1 MMFNTYR
8 SLILIFIIFPSS
20 FFPAELNQIE
30 EASELKEVF
39 LDFKYPDKKI
49 QIIADRSYIL
59 SDKIFELQGVSIAT
73 QVGDKSFNINSLIAT
88 FDQTSKKIYME
99 DSVKFVTRLE
109 DKQIIISSEEL
120 QYDMSEDNLSSS
132 KKSIV
137 TFNDLKVIS
146 SNFSFLQSGEDIKAI
161 FLDGKVS
168 LTLSNEVSTGMANK
182 VIVLFDKN
190 QIFLEGDATFDQK
203 GLFMK
208 SDFIH
213 YDISKN
219 EIIKSLNSR
228 VEKSI

>member
-1 MMFNTYR
+1 MFNTYR
-8 SLILIFIIFPSS
+8 SLILIFLIFPSS

-39 LDFKYPDKKI
+39 LDFNYPDKKI
-49 QIIADRSYIL
+49 QIIADRFYIL

-73 QVGDKSFNINSLIAT
+73 QAGDKSFNINSLIAT
-88 FDQTSKKIYME
+88 FDQTSKKIFME

-120 QYDMSEDNLSSS
+120 QYDISEDNLSSS

-203 GLFMK
+203 GLLMK

-213 YDISKN
+213 YDMSKN

>member
-1 MMFNTYR
+1 MFNTYR
-8 SLILIFIIFPSS
+8 SLILIFLIFPSS

-73 QVGDKSFNINSLIAT
+73 QAGDKSFNINSLIAT
-88 FDQTSKKIYME
+88 FDQTSKKIFME

-120 QYDMSEDNLSSS
+120 QYDISEDNLSSS

-203 GLFMK
+203 GLLMK

>member
-1 MMFNTYR
+1 MFNTYR
-8 SLILIFIIFPSS
+8 SLILIFLIFPSS

-39 LDFKYPDKKI
+39 LDFNYPDKKI

-73 QVGDKSFNINSLIAT
+73 QAGDKSFNINSLIAT
-88 FDQTSKKIYME
+88 FDQTSKKIFME

-120 QYDMSEDNLSSS
+120 QYDMSKDNLSSS

-203 GLFMK
+203 GLLMK

>member
-1 MMFNTYR
+1 MFNTYR
-8 SLILIFIIFPSS
+8 SLILIFLIFPSS

-88 FDQTSKKIYME
+88 FDQTSKKIFME

-120 QYDMSEDNLSSS
+120 QYDISEDNLSSS

-137 TFNDLKVIS
+137 TFNNLKVIS

-182 VIVLFDKN
+182 VIVFFDKN

-203 GLFMK
+203 GLLMK

>member
-1 MMFNTYR
+1 MFNTYR
-8 SLILIFIIFPSS
+8 SLILIFLIFPSS

-203 GLFMK
+203 GLLMK

-213 YDISKN
+213 YDISKK

>member
-1 MMFNTYR
+1 MFNTYR
-8 SLILIFIIFPSS
+8 SLILIFLIFPSS

-30 EASELKEVF
+30 ETSELKEVF
-39 LDFKYPDKKI
+39 LDFNYPDKKI
-49 QIIADRSYIL
+49 QIIADRFYIL

-73 QVGDKSFNINSLIAT
+73 QAGDKSFNINSLIAT

-203 GLFMK
+203 GLLMK

-213 YDISKN
+213 YDMSKN

>member
-1 MMFNTYR
+1 MFNTYR
-8 SLILIFIIFPSS
+8 SLILIFLIFPSS

-73 QVGDKSFNINSLIAT
+73 QAGDKSFNINSLIAT

-120 QYDMSEDNLSSS
+120 QYDMSKDNLSSS

-203 GLFMK
+203 GLLIK

>member
-1 MMFNTYR
+1 MFNTYR
-8 SLILIFIIFPSS
+8 SLILIFLIFPSS

-73 QVGDKSFNINSLIAT
+73 QAGDKSFNINSLIAT
-88 FDQTSKKIYME
+88 FDQTSKKIFME

-203 GLFMK
+203 GLLMK

-213 YDISKN
+213 YDMSKN

>member
-1 MMFNTYR
+1 MFNTYR
-8 SLILIFIIFPSS
+8 SLILIFLIFPSS

-120 QYDMSEDNLSSS
+120 QYDMSKDNLSSS

-182 VIVLFDKN
+182 VIVFFDKN

-203 GLFMK
+203 GLLMK

-213 YDISKN
+213 YDMSKN

>member
-1 MMFNTYR
+1 MFNTYR
-8 SLILIFIIFPSS
+8 SLILIFLIFPSS

-73 QVGDKSFNINSLIAT
+73 QAGDKSFNINSLIAT

-146 SNFSFLQSGEDIKAI
+146 SNFTFLQSGEDIKAI

-203 GLFMK
+203 GLLMK

-213 YDISKN
+213 YDMSKN

>member
-1 MMFNTYR
+1 MFNTYR
-8 SLILIFIIFPSS
+8 SLILIFLIFPSS

-59 SDKIFELQGVSIAT
+59 SDKIIELQGVSIVT
-73 QVGDKSFNINSLIAT
+73 QAGDKSFNINSLIAT
-88 FDQTSKKIYME
+88 FDKTSKKIYME

-120 QYDMSEDNLSSS
+120 QYDMSKDNLSSS

-146 SNFSFLQSGEDIKAI
+146 SNFSFLQNGEDIKAI

-203 GLFMK
+203 GLLIK

>member
-1 MMFNTYR
+1 MMFNTCR
-8 SLILIFIIFPSS
+8 SLILIFLIFPSS
-20 FFPAELNQIE
+20 FFLAEFNQIE

-73 QVGDKSFNINSLIAT
+73 QAGDKSFNINSLIAT
-88 FDQTSKKIYME
+88 FDQTSKKIFME

-120 QYDMSEDNLSSS
+120 QYDISEDNLSSS

-168 LTLSNEVSTGMANK
+168 LTQSNEVSTGMANK
-182 VIVLFDKN
+182 VIILFDKN

-203 GLFMK
+203 GLLMK

>member
-1 MMFNTYR
+1 MFNTYR
-8 SLILIFIIFPSS
+8 SFILIFLIFPSS

-73 QVGDKSFNINSLIAT
+73 QAGDKSFNINSLIAT

-203 GLFMK
+203 GLLIK

>member
-1 MMFNTYR
+1 MFNTYR
-8 SLILIFIIFPSS
+8 SLILIFLIFPSS

-73 QVGDKSFNINSLIAT
+73 QAGDKSFNINSLIAT

-182 VIVLFDKN
+182 VIVFFDKN

-203 GLFMK
+203 GLLIK

>member
-1 MMFNTYR
+1 MFNTYR
-8 SLILIFIIFPSS
+8 SLILIFLIFPSS

-73 QVGDKSFNINSLIAT
+73 QAGDKSFNINSLIAT
-88 FDQTSKKIYME
+88 FDQTSKKIFME

-203 GLFMK
+203 GLLMK

>member
-1 MMFNTYR
+1 MFNTYR
-8 SLILIFIIFPSS
+8 SLILIFLIFPSS

-120 QYDMSEDNLSSS
+120 QYDISEDNLSSS

-203 GLFMK
+203 GLLMK

>member
-8 SLILIFIIFPSS
+8 SLILIFLIFPSS
-20 FFPAELNQIE
+20 FFHAELNQIE

-120 QYDMSEDNLSSS
+120 QYDMSKDNLSSS

-182 VIVLFDKN
+182 VIVFFDKN

-203 GLFMK
+203 GLLMK

-228 VEKSI
+228 VEKNL

>member
-8 SLILIFIIFPSS
+8 SLILIFLVFPSS

-73 QVGDKSFNINSLIAT
+73 QAGDKSFNINSLIAT

-99 DSVKFVTRLE
+99 ESVKFVTRLE

-203 GLFMK
+203 GLLIK

>member
-1 MMFNTYR
+1 MFNTYR
-8 SLILIFIIFPSS
+8 SLILIFLIFPSS

-99 DSVKFVTRLE
+99 DSVKFLTRLE

-120 QYDMSEDNLSSS
+120 QYDMSKDNLSSS

-182 VIVLFDKN
+182 VIVFFDKN

-203 GLFMK
+203 GLLMK

>member
-1 MMFNTYR
+1 MFNTYR
-8 SLILIFIIFPSS
+8 SLILIFLIFPSS

-73 QVGDKSFNINSLIAT
+73 QSGDKSLNINSSIAT
-88 FDQTSKKIYME
+88 YDQSSKKIYME

-120 QYDMSEDNLSSS
+120 QYDISEDNLSSS

-203 GLFMK
+203 GLLMK

>member
-8 SLILIFIIFPSS
+8 SLILIFLIFPSS

-73 QVGDKSFNINSLIAT
+73 QAGDKSFNIKSLIAT

-99 DSVKFVTRLE
+99 DSVKYVTRLE

-120 QYDMSEDNLSSS
+120 QYDMSKDNLSSS

-203 GLFMK
+203 GLLMK

>member
-1 MMFNTYR
+1 MFNTYR
-8 SLILIFIIFPSS
+8 SLILIFLIFPSS

-39 LDFKYPDKKI
+39 LDFNYPDKKI
-49 QIIADRSYIL
+49 QIIADRFYIL

-73 QVGDKSFNINSLIAT
+73 QAGDKSFNINSLIAT

-120 QYDMSEDNLSSS
+120 QYDISEDNLSSS

-146 SNFSFLQSGEDIKAI
+146 SNFSFLQNGEDIKAI

-203 GLFMK
+203 GLLIK

>member
-1 MMFNTYR
+1 MFNTYR
-8 SLILIFIIFPSS
+8 SLILIFLIFPSS

-73 QVGDKSFNINSLIAT
+73 QVGDKSFNINSLIAI

-109 DKQIIISSEEL
+109 DKQIIISSEDL
-120 QYDMSEDNLSSS
+120 QYDISEDNLSSS

-168 LTLSNEVSTGMANK
+168 LTQSNEVSTGMANK

-203 GLFMK
+203 GLLMK

>member
-1 MMFNTYR
+1 MFNTYR
-8 SLILIFIIFPSS
+8 SLILIFLIFPSS

-39 LDFKYPDKKI
+39 LDFNYPDKKI

-59 SDKIFELQGVSIAT
+59 SDKIFELQGVSIVT
-73 QVGDKSFNINSLIAT
+73 QAGDKSFNINSLIAT

-120 QYDMSEDNLSSS
+120 QYDMSKDNLSSS

-203 GLFMK
+203 GLLMK

>member
-8 SLILIFIIFPSS
+8 SLILIFLVFPSS

-73 QVGDKSFNINSLIAT
+73 KAGDKSFNINSLIAT

-182 VIVLFDKN
+182 VIILFDKN

-203 GLFMK
+203 GLLMK

>member
-1 MMFNTYR
+1 MFNTYR
-8 SLILIFIIFPSS
+8 SLILIFLIFPSS

-88 FDQTSKKIYME
+88 FDQTSKKIFME

-120 QYDMSEDNLSSS
+120 QYDMSKDNLSSS

-203 GLFMK
+203 GLLMK

-213 YDISKN
+213 YDMSKN

>member
-1 MMFNTYR
+1 MFNTYR
-8 SLILIFIIFPSS
+8 NLILIFLIFPSS

-109 DKQIIISSEEL
+109 DKQIVISSEEL
-120 QYDMSEDNLSSS
+120 QYDLSENNFSSS

-146 SNFSFLQSGEDIKAI
+146 SNFSFLQSDKDTKAI

-168 LTLSNEVSTGMANK
+168 LTLSNEISTGMADK
-182 VIVLFDKN
+182 VTVLFDKN

-203 GLFMK
+203 GLLMK

>member
-1 MMFNTYR
+1 MFNTYR
-8 SLILIFIIFPSS
+8 SLILIFLIFPSS

-73 QVGDKSFNINSLIAT
+73 QAGDKSFNINSLIAI

-120 QYDMSEDNLSSS
+120 QYDISKDNLSSS

-168 LTLSNEVSTGMANK
+168 LTQSNEVSTGMANK

-203 GLFMK
+203 GLLMK

>member
-1 MMFNTYR
+1 MFNTYR
-8 SLILIFIIFPSS
+8 SLILIFLIFPSS

-49 QIIADRSYIL
+49 QIIADRSYML

-73 QVGDKSFNINSLIAT
+73 QAGDKSLNINSSIAT
-88 FDQTSKKIYME
+88 YDQSLKKIYME

-203 GLFMK
+203 GLLMK

>member
-1 MMFNTYR
+1 MFNTYR
-8 SLILIFIIFPSS
+8 SLILIFLIFPSS

-73 QVGDKSFNINSLIAT
+73 QAGDKSLNINSSIAT
-88 FDQTSKKIYME
+88 YDQSLKKIYME

-120 QYDMSEDNLSSS
+120 QYDMNKDNLSSS

-146 SNFSFLQSGEDIKAI
+146 SNFSFLQNGEDIKAI

-203 GLFMK
+203 GLLMK

-213 YDISKN
+213 YDMSKN

>member
-1 MMFNTYR
+1 MFNTYR
-8 SLILIFIIFPSS
+8 SLILIFLIFPSS

-73 QVGDKSFNINSLIAT
+73 QAGDKSFNINSLIAT
-88 FDQTSKKIYME
+88 FDQTSKKIFME

-120 QYDMSEDNLSSS
+120 QYDMSKDNLSSS

-203 GLFMK
+203 GLLMK

-213 YDISKN
+213 YDMSKN